1 LHRGGGEGEAV
12 EDRRQHVGLA
22 MKGDVSGVEGGKG
35 DVSGVEGNPMF
46 CVEGSAT
53 ARLAGGGRGRRHESG
68 LGPRW

>member
-1 LHRGGGEGEAV
+1 
-12 EDRRQHVGLA
+12 